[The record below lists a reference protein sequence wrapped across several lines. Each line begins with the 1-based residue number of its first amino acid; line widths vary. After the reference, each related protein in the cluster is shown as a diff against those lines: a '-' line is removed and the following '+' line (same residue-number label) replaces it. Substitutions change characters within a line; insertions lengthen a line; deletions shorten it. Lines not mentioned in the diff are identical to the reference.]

1 MTQEEFNARL
11 VALEMKI
18 LTMQNDALQAQVV
31 ALTAKQQPLPVA
43 APRTE
48 ITALQK
54 LRQQARAE
62 LLEEGVA
69 PDAKGLVDYAL
80 LMDRVRVIEART
92 APSPEPSMSLQ
103 LAKPA
108 ATAKKKPEP
117 PTPSEAELAPY

>member
-43 APRTE
+43 APRAE
-48 ITALQK
+48 MTALQRM
-54 LRQQARAE
+54 RQQARAE
-62 LLEEGVA
+62 LLEEGVE

-80 LMDRVRVIEART
+80 LMDRVRVIEARN
-92 APSPEPSMSLQ
+92 APSPEPSMSLK

-108 ATAKKKPEP
+108 AKRKPEP
-117 PTPSEAELAPY
+117 PEAELAPF